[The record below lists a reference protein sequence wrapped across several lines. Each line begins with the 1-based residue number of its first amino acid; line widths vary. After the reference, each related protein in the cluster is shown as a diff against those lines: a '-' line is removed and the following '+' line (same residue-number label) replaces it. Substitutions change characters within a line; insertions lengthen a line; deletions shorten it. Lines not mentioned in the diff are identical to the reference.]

1 MTLDTAAFKKSKS
14 RVAAGRLRRA
24 GQQQNQNA
32 NPKLHSV
39 HGGITRDLRQLYL
52 VLQEGGVS

>member
-1 MTLDTAAFKKSKS
+1 MPLRARFPPT
-14 RVAAGRLRRA
+14 VAAGRLRRA

-52 VLQEGGVS
+52 VLQAGGVS